1 LALQHSQS
9 PSVTKQV
16 SSAELN
22 DGYQP
27 IKQRMVLIKN
37 PTPDAVRLYEF
48 MRTPK
53 AKEILRSYGYLIS
66 D

>member
-1 LALQHSQS
+1 
-9 PSVTKQV
+9 
-16 SSAELN
+16 
-22 DGYQP
+22 
-27 IKQRMVLIKN
+27 MVLIKN